1 MSLLA
6 ISTLIVLPTVIVA
19 CGGPQVS
26 QDPFDPLGPWHQRHI
41 TCGTPAFFHRL
52 PLDAQA
58 KIRDIWAHYEAG
70 DECDK
75 EKEATRQVIQSIPD
89 EVRFSIFKGM
99 CGPSFLKNADQAVR
113 SQFQNVWFNDHLS
126 LDEKEAE
133 FKKLAYSLLTGDAVS
148 EQNENSKKF
157 NEFESSL
164 QERKKQRQQTIDA
177 LSPAA
182 QEAYNKWNQ
191 MRKEERLY
199 LAGLSQEIRA
209 ELKLVCT
216 YCGTSKVGTGNDQHH
231 LRSRRSARADA
242 LDVIR
247 SLRQSEQE
255 ILLPQNDCASVF

>member
-133 FKKLAYSLLTGDAVS
+133 FKKLAYSLLTGDAL
-148 EQNENSKKF
+148 KKF